1 MGRPLTRQL
10 INDFLG
16 STQVFA
22 SAVSNVV
29 EENLLREVAPPHFT
43 FSQFKLL
50 KLVAVANAQTLGD
63 VAAFLG
69 VSNPAASKAVDKLV
83 RRGLLVRRQGA
94 KDRRAIELSLTETSR
109 RLLAA
114 YEVAKNRKLAKV
126 LRHFSPE
133 DLCHTSE
140 VLDQLSARI
149 VDHTAKAEDLCLQ
162 CGIYYR
168 KKCLV
173 RQLVR
178 RECFYHRHKSHKNTP
193 AVARGEQS
201 P

>member
-1 MGRPLTRQL
+1 MSSARAVEL
-10 INDFLG
+10 IDHFLG

-29 EENLLREVAPPHFT
+29 EERLLREVAPPHFT
-43 FSQFKLL
+43 FSQLKLL
-50 KLVAVANAQTLGD
+50 KLVAMTNAQTLGD

-83 RRGLLVRRQGA
+83 RRGLLVRREGA
-94 KDRRAIELSLTETSR
+94 KDRRAIELSLTESSR
-109 RLLAA
+109 RLLAT

-126 LRHFSPE
+126 LRQFSPE
-133 DLCHTSE
+133 DLCRTSE
-140 VLDQLSARI
+140 VLDRLSARI

-168 KKCLV
+168 KKCLMS
-173 RQLVR
+173 QLVH
-178 RECFYHRHKSHKNTP
+178 RECFYHRHKSRTKAP
-193 AVARGEQS
+193 AVARGKSS